1 MHYFI
6 TGTDTDCGK
15 TYVTSLLLAHFQQ
28 QGHTAVG
35 YKPVCSGG
43 RSDAEILLKASSPG
57 LDLDTLNPCWFRN
70 ALSPYAASLIENRP
84 IHSSNLVAG
93 YQKLRP
99 SYDHVLV
106 EGAGGWETPLTATE
120 TIADLATALQLP
132 ILLVVNNRLGA
143 INHALLTLRAIAS
156 RGLTCRG
163 ILLNH
168 PFDERDPAS
177 ISNQSILEKFT
188 SVPIL
193 AELIHGATDL
203 PDVAL

>member
-15 TYVTSLLLAHFQQ
+15 TYVTSLLLAYFQQ
-28 QGHTAVG
+28 QGHSAVG

-43 RSDAEILLKASSPG
+43 RGDAEILLRASSPG
-57 LDLDTLNPCWFRN
+57 SNLDRLNPCWFHN

-84 IHSSNLVAG
+84 VIMDKLVAG
-93 YQKLRP
+93 YDTLVE

-132 ILLVVNNRLGA
+132 VLLVVNNRLGA
-143 INHALLTLRAIAS
+143 INHALLTLHGIVS
-156 RGLTCRG
+156 RGLVCQG
-163 ILLNH
+163 IILNH
-168 PFDERDPAS
+168 PVDERDPAS
-177 ISNQSILEKFT
+177 ISNRSILEKFT
-188 SVPIL
+188 SIPAL
-193 AELIHGATDL
+193 TELIHGATEL
-203 PDVAL
+203 PEFVL